1 MLNHKQKL
9 KLDRRLRTDKEVKN
23 RTPVF
28 QTKAWDKYK
37 EANKNKG
44 KRKTSSIGY
53 RVEVPQVKVSFFR
66 RIVNKIKKWFNEKR
80 TSKN

>member
-1 MLNHKQKL
+1 MLNHEQKL
-9 KLDRRLRTDKEVKN
+9 KLARRLRNDEEARK
-23 RTPVF
+23 RTPIF

-53 RVEVPQVKVSFFR
+53 RVEVPQIKISWFR
-66 RIVNKIKKWFNEKR
+66 RIINKIKKWFNEKG
-80 TSKN
+80 TFKN